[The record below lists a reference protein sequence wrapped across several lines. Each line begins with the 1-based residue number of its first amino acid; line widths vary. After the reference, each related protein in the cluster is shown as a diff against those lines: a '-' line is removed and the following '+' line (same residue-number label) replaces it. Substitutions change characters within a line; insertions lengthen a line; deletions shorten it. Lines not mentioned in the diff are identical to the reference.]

1 MGHHPTSPPAAPSA
15 SPQLATS
22 GGRARRSH
30 RALTADAALALGTGA
45 LVAAAPSVSAGPV
58 PYTVDFAHP
67 AIPVGAANEAYL
79 DCDDDA
85 GESIP
90 VTVTDP
96 NNVATA
102 YQVPAAGPSAG
113 NAGRLFLEEGP
124 DGLFSASTLGHWS
137 VDVACPSYDV
147 FTTGFDVVTPTL
159 GLEISADRDHDCTT
173 DETGPY
179 LVGNRETMC
188 YLVTN
193 SSGQDIRSL
202 SVITPNGTSFE
213 YYAAGEFP
221 AGTSILTGASDGT
234 VVPFDGATIDGLFVT
249 AELGQPGS
257 GTFAASAQKSFSF
270 NALPAPLEVQITTG
284 LTAGTACPDAGSL
297 TEPATSTPGPR
308 CTSAT
313 PPATPRPSP
322 STTTPSP
329 TTCSAWSSRA
339 CTTWRPASRSATTPP
354 PRSWPPPAPATRSAG
369 GPTRR
374 TTTRPSVRTTR

>member
-30 RALTADAALALGTGA
+30 RALAAVAALALGTGA

-159 GLEISADRDHDCTT
+159 GLEISADRDYDCTT

-202 SVITPNGTSFE
+202 SVITPNGRRS
-213 YYAAGEFP
+213 
-221 AGTSILTGASDGT
+221 
-234 VVPFDGATIDGLFVT
+234 
-249 AELGQPGS
+249 
-257 GTFAASAQKSFSF
+257 
-270 NALPAPLEVQITTG
+270 
-284 LTAGTACPDAGSL
+284 
-297 TEPATSTPGPR
+297 ST
-308 CTSAT
+308 T
-313 PPATPRPSP
+313 PPA
-322 STTTPSP
+322 
-329 TTCSAWSSRA
+329 SSRRA
-339 CTTWRPASRSATTPP
+339 
-354 PRSWPPPAPATRSAG
+354 PRS
-369 GPTRR
+369 
-374 TTTRPSVRTTR
+374 